1 MTTTAEIAAGLRL
14 TSGPVWTLS
23 IERDRQPLSR
33 GGLGKGKRGGSLV
46 EVTLVE
52 LLRMTADYMEQEG
65 FDNLDSLSDALQSI
79 GDTDDGPSQ

>member
-1 MTTTAEIAAGLRL
+1 MTTTAEIAEGLRL

-23 IERDRQPLSR
+23 IERNRQPVSR

-46 EVTLVE
+46 EDTLVG

-65 FDNLDSLSDALQSI
+65 LEDLDSLSDALKVAI
-79 GDTDDGPSQ
+79 R